1 MTKNSLRQLAACLI
15 IISGLLVS
23 CASVPLQIPR
33 EIESFSLTGV
43 FPLGL
48 DADKVLQSSKNELLY
63 AMSNRNQEITV
74 FRSGKRQNV
83 LSGLGSGSANFQ
95 YLSDMA
101 IALDG
106 SLLVL
111 DSSAKAVRKFAPDGT
126 PGGSLELKSSLQPTL
141 LALQSEQTLFVYDA
155 APAEIIAYSTLDG
168 TEQFRFGRFQLRQV
182 SSLFCN
188 RDYLVAYSDTD
199 DQSTVFSSL
208 GQFIKSSPGNCIFDG
223 YNNELNYAG
232 GTLKSNSGTA
242 LYPLGGKLNS
252 IGIDNDLLFLNQGS
266 EVQILKVNYLQER

>member
-1 MTKNSLRQLAACLI
+1 LTKNSLRLLAICLLV
-15 IISGLLVS
+15 ISGLLLS
-23 CASVPLQIPR
+23 CASVPLQMPR

-48 DADKVLQSSKNELLY
+48 DADKVLLSSNNALLY
-63 AMSNRNQEITV
+63 AMSIRNQEITV
-74 FRSGKRQNV
+74 FKSGNRQNV
-83 LSGLGSGSANFQ
+83 LGGLGSGTANFQ

-111 DSSAKAVRKFAPDGT
+111 DSSAKAVRKFASDGT
-126 PGGSLELKSSLQPTL
+126 PGGSLELKGSLQPTL

-168 TEQFRFGRFQLRQV
+168 TEQFRFGRFQLKQV
-182 SSLFCN
+182 SALFCN
-188 RDYLVAYSDTD
+188 RDYLVAYSAAD
-199 DQSTVFSSL
+199 DQSSVFTTL
-208 GQFIKSSPGNCIFDG
+208 GQFLKSSTGNRIYDA
-223 YNNELNYAG
+223 YNNELIYAG
-232 GTLKSNSGTA
+232 GMLKSNSGTA
-242 LYPLGGKLNS
+242 LYPLGGKLGS
-252 IGIDNDLLFLNQGS
+252 LGIDHDLLFLNQGS